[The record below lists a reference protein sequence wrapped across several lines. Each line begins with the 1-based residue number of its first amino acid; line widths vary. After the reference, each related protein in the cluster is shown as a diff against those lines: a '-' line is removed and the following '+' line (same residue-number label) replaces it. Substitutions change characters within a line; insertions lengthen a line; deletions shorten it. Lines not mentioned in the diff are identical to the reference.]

1 MEGGQEGWGRKVII
15 LNKLVTEKM
24 MFGKGLKGVSYM
36 ALWGRESLF
45 QGLASAKALG

>member
-36 ALWGRESLF
+36 AVGEENPYF
-45 QGLASAKALG
+45 KD